1 MAYFNFTIFLCF
13 SFSSYHLQI
22 ENVKQNECL
31 RLSQEYRAIVWYL
44 NYCWSKCLELL
55 VRSSANIP
63 DSICLILSNQPSYWL
78 CFKPGDREVMLKK
91 CVKESVQ
98 WARLEDSKVTT
109 VREFISGIHDNSQEC
124 NNMYLFDWS
133 LPLHCPKLAEEI
145 TIPKYFAGIHFWKVL
160 DSKPLYDV
168 YIFIEVDYYLN
179 FTSIMFWFYLV
190 VDKNVCFSSD

>member
-1 MAYFNFTIFLCF
+1 
-13 SFSSYHLQI
+13 
-22 ENVKQNECL
+22 
-31 RLSQEYRAIVWYL
+31 
-44 NYCWSKCLELL
+44 
-55 VRSSANIP
+55 
-63 DSICLILSNQPSYWL
+63 
-78 CFKPGDREVMLKK
+78 MLKK

-179 FTSIMFWFYLV
+179 FTSIMFWF
-190 VDKNVCFSSD
+190 